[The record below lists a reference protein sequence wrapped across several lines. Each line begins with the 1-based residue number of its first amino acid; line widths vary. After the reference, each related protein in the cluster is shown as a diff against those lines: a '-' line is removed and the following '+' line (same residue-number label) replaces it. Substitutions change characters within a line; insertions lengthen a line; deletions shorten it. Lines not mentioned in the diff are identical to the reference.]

1 MYRINAKKT
10 GQTNKQMEGRMDK
23 HQAVAFS
30 LCFTLSRINCG
41 QRKNGP
47 SRVWGILFRITW
59 TRDAAIA
66 SSACLLHTDASAL
79 PPVAP
84 RPRTVSNQP
93 NQSAFHAAGI
103 NKSLAFTID
112 TDCRTHVATP
122 RVGLVTDQCRIYVKL
137 TAAKEFRLHP
147 LYIACMNA
155 GYCCSRRDVA
165 WCVCV
170 CWSRL

>member
-1 MYRINAKKT
+1 VGDFVLNYVDA
-10 GQTNKQMEGRMDK
+10 GCC
-23 HQAVAFS
+23 HSFFS
-30 LCFTLSRINCG
+30 
-41 QRKNGP
+41 
-47 SRVWGILFRITW
+47 V
-59 TRDAAIA
+59 
-66 SSACLLHTDASAL
+66 HTDASAL

-93 NQSAFHAAGI
+93 NQSAFHTAGI
-103 NKSLAFTID
+103 NKLLAFTID
-112 TDCRTHVATP
+112 TDCRTHGATP

-137 TAAKEFRLHP
+137 TAANEFRLHP

-170 CWSRL
+170 CVGHDSEPCKMAERIKMPFGCTLAWARRTMY